1 MGAGKSTIGL
11 QLAERLDR
19 RFVDLDAEIE
29 RHAGLSID
37 RLFAKRGEAHFR
49 KLETEEIS
57 RLLRQIG
64 GSGGASQS
72 SS

>member
-29 RHAGLSID
+29 RTPGTSID
-37 RLFAKRGEAHFR
+37 ELFAKRGEAHFR
-49 KLETEEIS
+49 ELETERRWRRCARAEPP
-57 RLLRQIG
+57 
-64 GSGGASQS
+64 
-72 SS
+72 